1 MRCRRTRRSQESA
14 KNLVWPGSG
23 SSVKPTMTNPSP
35 ELVEIRRADQR
46 FHTRLDW
53 LDSWH
58 SFSFGPHR
66 DPTNVGH
73 GLLVVNNDD
82 TVRGG
87 GGFATHAHRD
97 MEIVTWVVSGE
108 LEHHD
113 SAGNDGIIYPGL
125 AQRMSA
131 GSGIRHSER
140 NPSSD
145 RDVHFVQMWVVPDT
159 EGVPPSYQQLDIS
172 AELARGQLVPIA
184 SGAGDDTAISLH
196 QRQATLL
203 GGRLPPGGTGV
214 VPDAPHVHVFVAR
227 HEASLEGAG
236 ELAAGDAVR
245 LTEAGAR
252 RLDAGPAGAEVLVW
266 ATA

>member
-1 MRCRRTRRSQESA
+1 MRDR
-14 KNLVWPGSG
+14 
-23 SSVKPTMTNPSP
+23 MTNAPR
-35 ELVEIRRADQR
+35 ELIDIRRADQR
-46 FHTRLDW
+46 FHTQLDW

-58 SFSFGPHR
+58 SFSFGSHR

-73 GLLVVNNDD
+73 GLLIVNNDD

-97 MEIVTWVVSGE
+97 MEIVTWVLSGE

-113 SAGNDGIIYPGL
+113 SAGNDGTIYPGL

-140 NPSSD
+140 NPNPD
-145 RDVHFVQMWVVPDT
+145 RDVHFVQMWVLPDT
-159 EGVPPSYQQLDIS
+159 EGVPPSYQQLDIN
-172 AELARGQLVPIA
+172 AELAGGQLVPIA
-184 SGAGDDTAISLH
+184 SGAGDDTAISLR

-203 GGRLPPGGTGV
+203 GGRLRSGESGI

-227 HEASLEGAG
+227 HGVSLEGAG
-236 ELAAGDAVR
+236 KLEEGDAVR
-245 LTEAGAR
+245 LIGAGAR
-252 RLDAGPAGAEVLVW
+252 RLDAGPEGAEVLVW